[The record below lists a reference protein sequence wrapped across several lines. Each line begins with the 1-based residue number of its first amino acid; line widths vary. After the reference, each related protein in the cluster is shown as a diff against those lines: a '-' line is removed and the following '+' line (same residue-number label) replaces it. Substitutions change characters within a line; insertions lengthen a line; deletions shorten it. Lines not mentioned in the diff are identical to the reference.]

1 MLTNKKFIAQVGLLI
16 IALIWGATFLVVKDA
31 IHLKTFPPF
40 FFAAVRFS
48 LAAICI
54 IFFVDFKSIRDNAI
68 GPVLCGVILFI
79 GYGFQ
84 NYGLEATTPTN
95 SAFITSISVLM
106 VPIILYIF
114 RIEKISVRIW
124 ISVILAFIGI
134 QMISPSGFNIGDQL
148 TFGCALSFA
157 IHIIMQDRFKKES
170 VINFFVIQSSV
181 TALLSFLASLMVEDI
196 HQVVFSNEAIIA
208 ILTTGTLGT
217 TFALLVM
224 IWAQKILSASET
236 AIMLAMEPVFAAL
249 FSVYFGYEVLG
260 FISYVGGSLVIL
272 AIIFCEL
279 SRSNKLLN

>member
-148 TFGCALSFA
+148 TFGCALLLTMRL
-157 IHIIMQDRFKKES
+157 IT
-170 VINFFVIQSSV
+170 VSSYLNCV
-181 TALLSFLASLMVEDI
+181 LSNWQL
-196 HQVVFSNEAIIA
+196 
-208 ILTTGTLGT
+208 
-217 TFALLVM
+217 
-224 IWAQKILSASET
+224 
-236 AIMLAMEPVFAAL
+236 
-249 FSVYFGYEVLG
+249 
-260 FISYVGGSLVIL
+260 
-272 AIIFCEL
+272 
-279 SRSNKLLN
+279 

>member
-157 IHIIMQDRFKKES
+157 IHIIMQDRFKKKS

-260 FISYVGGSLVIL
+260 FISYAGGSLVIF

-279 SRSNKLLN
+279 SRRNKLLN